1 MAYTTR
7 SKTKVSLPASLFA
20 WLMLAWLAAWLA
32 TLGLWLLAASTVFGS
47 AAAVFQGWTLLLTQV
62 VYTSLAI
69 DFAVILNFYY
79 RPTLVAES
87 NFGRFFLREV
97 LRSKWFLTSAAW
109 FILVLAAL
117 VWTKTLPS
125 NTMGRIS
132 WLMLVAV
139 APVMGYRSTS
149 ELRRV
154 YRSSITTPLFA
165 DGLVPAPSHDG
176 GAKPLWRSL
185 GPDWAAPQHIRL
197 LATAQKYHDVAKSRA
212 ATLNFT
218 GRAIATV
225 FSAFAITALPR
236 AFASSTPSAVGIPV
250 ALGCAAIFGW
260 WLDRRAAD
268 VDKLADMYG
277 AQVHTLI
284 DTPKILNRAHRSR
297 PHRLDHKPRRVRR
310 SRVAG
315 RR

>member
-125 NTMGRIS
+125 NTMEESPG
-132 WLMLVAV
+132 
-139 APVMGYRSTS
+139 
-149 ELRRV
+149 
-154 YRSSITTPLFA
+154 
-165 DGLVPAPSHDG
+165 
-176 GAKPLWRSL
+176 
-185 GPDWAAPQHIRL
+185 
-197 LATAQKYHDVAKSRA
+197 
-212 ATLNFT
+212 
-218 GRAIATV
+218 
-225 FSAFAITALPR
+225 
-236 AFASSTPSAVGIPV
+236 
-250 ALGCAAIFGW
+250 
-260 WLDRRAAD
+260 
-268 VDKLADMYG
+268 
-277 AQVHTLI
+277 
-284 DTPKILNRAHRSR
+284 
-297 PHRLDHKPRRVRR
+297 
-310 SRVAG
+310 
-315 RR
+315 

>member
-7 SKTKVSLPASLFA
+7 SRTKVSLPASLFA

-69 DFAVILNFYY
+69 EFVVILNFYY

-87 NFGRFFLREV
+87 NLGRFPIREV

-109 FILVLAAL
+109 LILVMAAL
-117 VWTKTLPS
+117 VWTKTFPS
-125 NTMGRIS
+125 TTVGRIS
-132 WLMLVAV
+132 WLVLVAG
-139 APVMGYRSTS
+139 APVMGYRSSS

-165 DGLVPAPSHDG
+165 DGLIPAPSHEG
-176 GAKPLWRSL
+176 EAKPLWRSL
-185 GPDWAAPQHIRL
+185 GPDWAAPQRIRL
-197 LATAQKYHDVAKSRA
+197 LATAQKYHDAAKSRA

-218 GRAIATV
+218 GKAIATV

-250 ALGCAAIFGW
+250 ALGCVALFGW

-277 AQVHTLI
+277 AQAYALI
-284 DTPKILNRAHRSR
+284 DTSKFPSRTHHSR
-297 PHRLDHKPRRVRR
+297 PNRLDHVPRRARR
-310 SRVAG
+310 PRVAG